1 MKNFLK
7 IVLFLSVFNTAFGQI
22 EPRHT
27 FTIELGMPVPM
38 ANSVFKGMMKS
49 IVSVSPYYQ
58 FRLKN
63 SIAFGAGIN
72 YTYLQIDKFKVPTS
86 EPASGGLQSGGV
98 FLKLSHEKFHT
109 EQFATDLGV
118 KVGYSQTYFNTN
130 YNDSLYGKALKVNSI
145 SITPTLGLIL
155 SVDEF
160 SSYRF
165 TLGYAFQG
173 YGFSPQRLGIKTN
186 AGYDP
191 SQFSKLTQYLI
202 FGFGFTH
209 YFSGGEESIQQ

>member
-1 MKNFLK
+1 MKYFFLLVCFVCIFNQNF
-7 IVLFLSVFNTAFGQI
+7 AQI
-22 EPRHT
+22 EPKHT
-27 FTIELGMPVPM
+27 FTIELGMPVPI

-72 YTYLQIDKFKVPTS
+72 YTYLQIDKFKVPS
-86 EPASGGLQSGGV
+86 AEPASGGLQSGSV
-98 FLKLSHEKFHT
+98 FFKIGHEKFHT

-118 KVGYSQTYFNTN
+118 KIGYSQTYFTTD

-145 SITPTLGLIL
+145 SVTPTLGLIL

-173 YGFSPQRLGIKTN
+173 YGFSPQRLGIKTD

-191 SQFSKLTQYLI
+191 TQFSKLTQYLI

-209 YFSGGEESIQQ
+209 YFSSKVD

>member
-1 MKNFLK
+1 MKYLLKLFCFLC
-7 IVLFLSVFNTAFGQI
+7 LFNQAVGQI
-22 EPRHT
+22 EPKHT
-27 FTIELGMPVPM
+27 FTIELGMPVPI

-72 YTYLQIDKFKVPTS
+72 YTYLQIDKFKVPAS

-98 FLKLSHEKFHT
+98 FFKLSYEKFHT
-109 EQFATDLGV
+109 EQFATDLGG
-118 KVGYSQTYFNTN
+118 KIGYSQTYFNTD

-145 SITPTLGLIL
+145 SVTPTLGLIL

-191 SQFSKLTQYLI
+191 TQFSKLTQYLI
-202 FGFGFTH
+202 LGFGFTH
-209 YFSGGEESIQQ
+209 YFSGKDESTQ